1 MVGRALALALAAAAT
16 IAPAA
21 HASAPAALTPVGL
34 APAAVPPDL
43 QALEQK
49 MLALQ
54 PTSERV
60 SATIS
65 IAEKPK
71 VKGPVGGFNHIFGHA
86 SSILTPLITV
96 AGEFSIGPPPAAN
109 VTVSFLG
116 IPVSTRLIGSTL
128 YTHEPDL
135 SRLDGGRPW
144 VEERNTSLAKALG
157 SLGSQSNGPGGSV
170 GEPGTGFASLAK
182 LIAHAQG
189 IAELGP
195 ASVDGVPV
203 TRFKLAVPIA
213 SLQKPAHSRRAR
225 ARARRERKLFAP
237 LLRVEL
243 FLAETGLPVRTSVV
257 LVARHDRGE
266 LIEQSDITAINVPVL
281 VQAPPAAETI
291 TATELKRV
299 MRRRARRLADR
310 RRAGGRRIHVV
321 HRGSARNQQK

>member
-16 IAPAA
+16 IAPGAA
-21 HASAPAALTPVGL
+21 ASAPAPATP
-34 APAAVPPDL
+34 APAAVPLDL

-49 MLALQ
+49 MLALK
-54 PTSERV
+54 PTSERF
-60 SATIS
+60 AAS
-65 IAEKPK
+65 IDVAEKPK

-86 SSILTPLITV
+86 SSVLVPLIAV
-96 AGEFSIGPPPAAN
+96 AGEVSLGPPPAASF
-109 VTVSFLG
+109 TVSFLG
-116 IPVSTRLIGSTL
+116 IAISARLIGSTL

-144 VEERNTSLAKALG
+144 VEERNTSLAQA
-157 SLGSQSNGPGGSV
+157 LGSQSNGPGGSA
-170 GEPGTGFASLAK
+170 GEPGTAFASLAK
-182 LIAHAQG
+182 LIAHAQS

-213 SLQKPAHSRRAR
+213 ALQKPAHSRRAR

-257 LVARHDRGE
+257 VVARHGKGE
-266 LIEQSDITAINVPVL
+266 VIEQSDITAIDVPVL

-291 TATELKRV
+291 EAAQLRRLL
-299 MRRRARRLADR
+299 RRRARGLAKR
-310 RRAGGRRIHVV
+310 HRGGRRVV
-321 HRGSARNQQK
+321 VVPQGGARKPQK

>member
-16 IAPAA
+16 IAPSAGA
-21 HASAPAALTPVGL
+21 SVPARSAPATPVP
-34 APAAVPPDL
+34 APVPPDL
-43 QALEQK
+43 QAREQK

-54 PTSERV
+54 PTSERF

-65 IAEKPK
+65 SAETPK
-71 VKGPVGGFNHIFGHA
+71 VKGPIGGFNHIFGHA
-86 SSILTPLITV
+86 SSILTPLITL
-96 AGEFSIGPPPAAN
+96 AGEFSVGPPPAAS
-109 VTVSFLG
+109 VTTDFLG
-116 IPVSTRLIGSTL
+116 IAISVRLIGSTL
-128 YTHEPDL
+128 YTHEPFV

-157 SLGSQSNGPGGSV
+157 SEPNTPGGSA
-170 GEPGTGFASLAK
+170 GEPGTGFAALAK
-182 LIAHAQG
+182 LIAHAQS

-195 ASVDGVPV
+195 ANVDGQPV

-213 SLQKPAHSRRAR
+213 SLQESAHSRKAR

-257 LVARHDRGE
+257 VVARHGE
-266 LIEQSDITAINVPVL
+266 DELVEQSDITAINVPVL

-291 TATELKRV
+291 TAAELKRL
-299 MRRRARRLADR
+299 MRRHHQRLTARRH
-310 RRAGGRRIHVV
+310 AGGRRIVVV
-321 HRGSARNQQK
+321 HRGGVRSRKSR